1 MPAARR
7 PMTHQAV
14 HRAGERDALT
24 GDLDANARVTLEQGQ
39 TAYSRRKIAV
49 TTTGGLTAAITD
61 DVQGERVTLS
71 LGAPTETRNIRTFA
85 TVQGG
90 ATSTAAGTTDHTIV
104 VNPTAVAGTVT
115 LPAAS
120 GETGRILVVKH
131 ANTSQNSVTIDANGT
146 ELIDGNQTL
155 VLTARQA
162 AQIQCDGVAWF
173 IIARA

>member
-39 TAYSRRKIAV
+39 TSYARRKVAV
-49 TTTGGLTAAITD
+49 TVANGLTATLTD
-61 DVQGERVTLS
+61 DEQNERVTLALAS
-71 LGAPTETRNIRTFA
+71 PTETRNIRIFA

-90 ATSTAAGTTDHTIV
+90 TTSTAAGATDHTIV

-115 LPAAS
+115 LPAAAS
-120 GETGRILVVKH
+120 NSGRIYVVKH

-173 IIARA
+173 VIARA

>member
-71 LGAPTETRNIRTFA
+71 LGAPTETRNIRTFTSAVGAA
-85 TVQGG
+85 T
-90 ATSTAAGTTDHTIV
+90 TAAGATDFTIL
-104 VNPTAVAGTVT
+104 VNPTAAAATVT
-115 LPAAS
+115 LPAAAS
-120 GETGRILVVKH
+120 NTGRIYVVKRS
-131 ANTSQNSVTIDANGT
+131 ATSANSVTIDPANA
-146 ELIDGNQTL
+146 ELIDGAATL
-155 VLTARQA
+155 VLTTRQGA
-162 AQIQCDGVAWF
+162 TIQCDGVGWY
-173 IIARA
+173 IIGRG